1 VGEKK
6 LKIPFFSHRFSIL
19 LWLIDRRFLLS
30 NWARGLYTSIQV
42 VLYKPTH
49 FVLMETQEAGYIYLR
64 LARVL
69 KSVRSA
75 QKLLV
80 LFGSDLYWY
89 SKLPSHEKKIRSLLD
104 QVDSLACEGRRDQHI
119 ARSLGFR
126 GSFFSDKPVSGGP
139 VFQEANPLDHQ
150 PTILRRTIA
159 IKGYSNKFGAG
170 EVALEALRNVLT
182 PEDKRFDI
190 EIFSAEGKTLA
201 KARQLQREGYRVKI
215 HKKFALSQEEVL
227 RLLAKSRVYIGISR
241 SDGLPASFMEAL
253 SLGTFPIQ
261 TSTSMAE
268 DWVQDGFSGFLVAVD
283 DTRRLEICIRTAL
296 SDDNLV
302 HHAAIANKQI
312 MGSNGNP
319 HQFRK
324 KLQLELN
331 SFLTAKAI
339 D

>member
-1 VGEKK
+1 
-6 LKIPFFSHRFSIL
+6 
-19 LWLIDRRFLLS
+19 
-30 NWARGLYTSIQV
+30 
-42 VLYKPTH
+42 
-49 FVLMETQEAGYIYLR
+49 METQEAGYIYLR

-261 TSTSMAE
+261 TSTSCADEWIE
-268 DWVQDGFSGFLVAVD
+268 DGTSGILIRDTNPESVSAALLVALKNDALVD
-283 DTRRLEICIRTAL
+283 GALAINQAKIRSKADPSVLKASARTFYGL
-296 SDDNLV
+296 
-302 HHAAIANKQI
+302 KQ
-312 MGSNGNP
+312 
-319 HQFRK
+319 F
-324 KLQLELN
+324 
-331 SFLTAKAI
+331 
-339 D
+339 